1 LLLQNNK
8 TKGQIMATEIER
20 KFLVNPEKWKPS
32 GTGIRMK
39 QAYLGVAP
47 NPTVRVRVKDEKA
60 YLTIK
65 GRSQSISRPEFE
77 YEVPV
82 ADALEMFGLAISSP
96 VEKIRHEILHDGML
110 WEVDVFSGANSG
122 LLMAEI
128 ELESEDQSFGLPEW
142 IAEEVTGDE
151 RYYNSYLSVHPFQE
165 WDL

>member
-1 LLLQNNK
+1 
-8 TKGQIMATEIER
+8 MAIEIER

-32 GTGIRMK
+32 STGIRMK
-39 QAYLGVAP
+39 QAYMGVAP
-47 NPTVRVRVKDEKA
+47 NPTVRIRLKDEKA

-65 GRSQSISRPEFE
+65 GRSSSIARPEFE

-82 ADALEMFGLAISSP
+82 TDAVEMFKLAISKP
-96 VEKIRHEILHDGML
+96 VEKIRYELEHEGIL
-110 WEVDVFSGANSG
+110 WEIDVFSGANSG

-128 ELESEDQSFGLPEW
+128 ELESEDQSFSFPDWL
-142 IAEEVTGDE
+142 AEEVTGDL